1 MSRASRPAFRTA
13 SADSNAWATPS
24 YGSSF
29 IQFLMQWLK
38 YKEEC
43 VMTKIILVVLVIA
56 ATLTE
61 CIVMRKSREYDAA
74 DNIAG
79 LERCVKAMVVL
90 GLVGIAAAVAFVAM

>member
-1 MSRASRPAFRTA
+1 M
-13 SADSNAWATPS
+13 
-24 YGSSF
+24 
-29 IQFLMQWLK
+29 K
-38 YKEEC
+38 
-43 VMTKIILVVLVIA
+43 TKIILVVLVIA

-90 GLVGIAAAVAFVAM
+90 

>member
-1 MSRASRPAFRTA
+1 M
-13 SADSNAWATPS
+13 
-24 YGSSF
+24 
-29 IQFLMQWLK
+29 
-38 YKEEC
+38 
-43 VMTKIILVVLVIA
+43 VVLVIA

-90 GLVGIAAAVAFVAM
+90 GFVGIAAAVAFVAM

>member
-1 MSRASRPAFRTA
+1 M
-13 SADSNAWATPS
+13 D
-24 YGSSF
+24 
-29 IQFLMQWLK
+29 
-38 YKEEC
+38 
-43 VMTKIILVVLVIA
+43 KIILVVLVIV

-90 GLVGIAAAVAFVAM
+90 GFVDIAAAVACVAA

>member
-1 MSRASRPAFRTA
+1 M
-13 SADSNAWATPS
+13 
-24 YGSSF
+24 
-29 IQFLMQWLK
+29 
-38 YKEEC
+38 
-43 VMTKIILVVLVIA
+43 LVIA

-90 GLVGIAAAVAFVAM
+90 GLVGLAAAVAFVAM